1 MVTNKPTPLPVL
13 QVVFCGTVKAG
24 KSTTLNS
31 LLGANVLPSSAKV
44 CTSKITVLKKSID
57 NKYRVVM
64 GGSTQ
69 EFNDVKELLKY
80 LIGVVGAGG
89 TGYNETTYSC
99 TTIVI
104 SKLVSIKLNKK
115 LCGEIPFVLADSLR
129 YISSWCNILND

>member
-13 QVVFCGTVKAG
+13 QVVFCGTVQAG

-104 SKLVSIKLNKK
+104 SKLFYQIKQKIMWRNSI
-115 LCGEIPFVLADSLR
+115 C
-129 YISSWCNILND
+129 ISRFPTLYFILV